1 MTELHWALLGL
12 AVVLLA
18 AVAVFN
24 RWQQRRDVA
33 LSGLDAAKPP
43 LSTGDGAPGAGRI
56 EPRLD
61 EAGVPP
67 SGPVWIEDPLV
78 DVVLEIRCAHAIDGV
93 TAIDAARRLRA
104 LQLTLGATLVAWDAR
119 RAQWVEP
126 DRFGFYNELAAG
138 AQLAHRRHA
147 LDELE
152 ASRFLACIQ
161 QLAAELDADVDAPEA
176 GRLVEMAR
184 DLDELLRRFDVRI
197 GITVAADRP
206 FDPVALS
213 TAMTA
218 GGLVAS
224 GTHWRRLDSQGA
236 TVFTATDAGGP
247 GGRIGLEIDVP
258 LAPVAEHPLS
268 SMIVVAEALA
278 DRLGGRLVDDA
289 GRSVTAASLAA
300 IERPLADLV
309 SQMRAADIEPGSL
322 RARRLFA

>member
-18 AVAVFN
+18 AVAGFN
-24 RWQQRRDVA
+24 RWQQRRE
-33 LSGLDAAKPP
+33 AARSAAESPGRTVPP
-43 LSTGDGAPGAGRI
+43 GDGPPGDRRI

-61 EAGVPP
+61 DPDAPAGGASWV
-67 SGPVWIEDPLV
+67 EDPLV

-152 ASRFLACIQ
+152 ASRFLACVQ

-206 FDPVALS
+206 FDPVAL
-213 TAMTA
+213 TAAMA
-218 GGLVAS
+218 DCGLVAS
-224 GTHWRRLDSQGA
+224 GTHWRRPDGQGA

-247 GGRIGLEIDVP
+247 GGRLGLEIDVP
-258 LAPVAEHPLS
+258 LAPVAGQPLRS
-268 SMIVVAEALA
+268 LIATAEMLA
-278 DRLGGRLVDDA
+278 GRFGGRLVDDA
-289 GRSVTAASLAA
+289 GREVSAASLAA
-300 IERPLADLV
+300 IEQPLADLV
-309 SQMRAADIEPGSL
+309 AQMRAADIEPGSL